1 MSEKIKLKIN
11 ELKQKIN
18 EWNLSY
24 YEQQISPVDDS
35 EFDKTLSELI
45 LLETEFPQYLTSDS
59 PTQKVGGS
67 FDLNFNKYTHKTP
80 MLSLSNAF
88 NEDDLKT
95 FDNQIKKELGNKKY
109 TYFVEPK
116 IDGLS
121 ISLIYKN
128 TKLHKAI
135 TRGDGVVGE
144 DVSQNVKMITS
155 IPKTIADNSD
165 YFEVRGE
172 VYLSKNEFERINS
185 ERFRQGEKLFANPRN
200 AAAGTLRQLDSQI
213 VKERNLDAWIYFL
226 MNKENFTTHQS
237 SLEALSGF
245 GFMVNPLG
253 TQANDINGVIEVIKS
268 ISNQREDLEYEIDG
282 IVIKVNE
289 FDHYDSIGYT
299 SKFPKWAIAY
309 KFPAEIKTTK
319 LLDIF
324 PTIGRTGKVTY
335 NAKLKPV
342 KLAGTTVGAATL
354 HNASFIID
362 REVRI
367 GSDVRVK
374 KAGDIIPEVIS
385 VIKDEKYETLP
396 VWVESTN
403 CPDCNSELQ
412 RIEPEVDQF
421 CVSDNCVRRI
431 IRGLEHFVSRDAQ
444 NIEGLSIKLIEKFHE
459 KKYVNNVADIFKLS
473 NHKSELI
480 KLDKMGERSVDNLLS
495 SIDSSK
501 NKSLEKLLFGLGI
514 RHVGKKSAFIL
525 SKKYRTMDS
534 IMLLSEIELSEI
546 RDIGPTVA
554 KSVCDWFKVEKNISM
569 INELKSM
576 NINLEYKPAMEE
588 KTNEQITHRTF
599 VITGTLSKSRNYYK
613 DLLISYGANVANSVS
628 KNTDYLLA
636 GEEAG
641 SKLDKA
647 TKLGVRIINEEEL
660 FNIIN

>member
-1 MSEKIKLKIN
+1 
-11 ELKQKIN
+11 
-18 EWNLSY
+18 
-24 YEQQISPVDDS
+24 
-35 EFDKTLSELI
+35 
-45 LLETEFPQYLTSDS
+45 
-59 PTQKVGGS
+59 
-67 FDLNFNKYTHKTP
+67 

-88 NEDDLKT
+88 DDKDLKA
-95 FDNQIKKELGNKKY
+95 FDNQIKKELGSKKY
-109 TYFVEPK
+109 TYVVEPK

-128 TKLHKAI
+128 SKLYKAI

-144 DVSQNVKMITS
+144 DVTENVKMISS
-155 IPKTIADNSD
+155 IPKTIANDSD

-172 VYLSKNEFERINS
+172 VYLPKLEFERINA
-185 ERFRQGEKLFANPRN
+185 ERFNAGEKLFANPRN
-200 AAAGTLRQLDSQI
+200 AAAGTLRQLDPQI
-213 VKERNLDAWIYFL
+213 VKDRNLDVWVYFL
-226 MNKENFTTHQS
+226 MNKENILTHKE
-237 SLEALSGF
+237 SLEALSGYK
-245 GFMVNPLG
+245 FMVNPLS
-253 TQANDINGVIEVIKS
+253 TQVDNIDDVIKAIHI
-268 ISNQREDLEYEIDG
+268 ISSQREELEYEIDG

-309 KFPAEIKTTK
+309 KMPAEIKTTK

-342 KLAGTTVGAATL
+342 KLAGTTVAAATL

-362 REVRI
+362 REVKV

-385 VIKDEKYETLP
+385 VIKDDHYDSLP

-403 CPDCNSELQ
+403 CPDCGSVLQ
-412 RIEPEVDQF
+412 RTDPEVDQYCENDF
-421 CVSDNCVRRI
+421 CIRRI

-444 NIEGLSIKLIEKFHE
+444 NIEGLSIKLIEKFYE
-459 KKYVNNVADIFKLS
+459 EGYVQNPADIFKLS
-473 NHKSELI
+473 EHKNDLM
-480 KLDKMGERSVDNLLS
+480 KLDKMGEKSVENLLA
-495 SIDSSK
+495 SIESSK
-501 NKSLEKLLFGLGI
+501 NKSLEKLLFGVGV
-514 RHVGKKSAFIL
+514 RHLGKKSAFIL
-525 SKKYRTMDS
+525 SKKYRNIDAL
-534 IMLLSEIELSEI
+534 INLNEDELAEV

-554 KSVCDWFKVEKNISM
+554 HSVVSWFKNERNISI
-569 INELKSM
+569 INEFKELG
-576 NINLEYKPAMEE
+576 INLEYIPAMEE
-588 KTNEQITHRTF
+588 KSHEDITHKTF
-599 VITGTLSKSRNYYK
+599 VITGTLSKSRNYFK

-647 TKLGVRIINEEEL
+647 NKLGVRIINEKEL
-660 FNIIN
+660 LNIIE